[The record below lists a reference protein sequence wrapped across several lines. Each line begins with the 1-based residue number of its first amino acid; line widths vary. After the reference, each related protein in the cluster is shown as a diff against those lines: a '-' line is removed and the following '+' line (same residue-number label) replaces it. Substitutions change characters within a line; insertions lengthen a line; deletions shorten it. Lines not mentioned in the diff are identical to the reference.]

1 MNTGR
6 GVLRT
11 WWLAVA
17 LLLVGVGL
25 ILPAQAQEK
34 APAVQ
39 QTGEPTQPQA
49 APQDPDPARAA
60 RRAQRRAQRQAQAE
74 AGQAA
79 FEIDVRAPADV
90 RDVIARRLE
99 LRRFAELTDLDD
111 GELLRLLPTA
121 RTNAEEILA
130 TLGFFSPTVRVEAV
144 AATDSSPRRIVI
156 DADPGEPTLV
166 TEVNIAFTGPIA
178 TDETARGQRVR
189 IEALWPLRT
198 GMQFTQAGWDA
209 AKLVALRELTT
220 VHHPNGRIADSRADI
235 DPETRSARLQ
245 ITLDS
250 GPVFK
255 FGKLVI
261 TGLDR
266 HSEELVV
273 RLAQLPSGE
282 RYEQSLM
289 LEVQQRLSESQ
300 FFDAVFI
307 SLDTSGDPEAAAVK
321 VQVREESG
329 SFEVDSLM
337 LRAGRTRSTETVDR
351 SWFLQ
356 YEKARNTGFN
366 PPPDANALSANYVW
380 THRDFDSRLFPTAG
394 QALSFDV
401 GGGVTVGDTRY
412 PFGRFVGRWLHYW
425 PIGWGASSA
434 ERLGVVRRTRIA
446 TRAEFG
452 AVVANANADLPT
464 TQLFLTGGDNSVRGY
479 AYRSIGVT
487 LPDGQTAAGRYLA
500 VGSVELQRPI
510 AMEGVV
516 TAWDFIAFIDAG
528 DVANQPQALRAQVG
542 YGAGAQWNS
551 PLGPLQVS
559 LAWGVATRQLRLNL
573 SMGVQF

>member
-266 HSEELVV
+266 RIEWVNPGFERITGYTVAELHADPGLLHAIVHPEDRARV
-273 RLAQLPSGE
+273 RA
-282 RYEQSLM
+282 
-289 LEVQQRLSESQ
+289 ES
-300 FFDAVFI
+300 
-307 SLDTSGDPEAAAVK
+307 EAALA
-321 VQVREESG
+321 SG
-329 SFEVDSLM
+329 ARYDTEHRI
-337 LRAGRTRSTETVDR
+337 LR
-351 SWFLQ
+351 
-356 YEKARNTGFN
+356 
-366 PPPDANALSANYVW
+366 
-380 THRDFDSRLFPTAG
+380 
-394 QALSFDV
+394 
-401 GGGVTVGDTRY
+401 
-412 PFGRFVGRWLHYW
+412 
-425 PIGWGASSA
+425 
-434 ERLGVVRRTRIA
+434 
-446 TRAEFG
+446 
-452 AVVANANADLPT
+452 
-464 TQLFLTGGDNSVRGY
+464 
-479 AYRSIGVT
+479 
-487 LPDGQTAAGRYLA
+487 PDGAD
-500 VGSVELQRPI
+500 GSNGSYKSSCSFLSNVSCSSSWP
-510 AMEGVV
+510 
-516 TAWDFIAFIDAG
+516 
-528 DVANQPQALRAQVG
+528 
-542 YGAGAQWNS
+542 YGTNASNG
-551 PLGPLQVS
+551 
-559 LAWGVATRQLRLNL
+559 T
-573 SMGVQF
+573 